1 VKLFHSGLKRI
12 SVQWDE
18 EGAKEWRFQLA
29 SEPGFANPAR
39 DGVLHDPFIS
49 IPALPKGAWFWRVF
63 KGNQAVGDE
72 HAKGQVFFGPEPPS
86 ADLSRLQNVVKAG
99 DEKLTAIH
107 FQDKDKPPVV
117 TFTWDKDEGAAKY
130 TLRVYRDGQLSS
142 TVAERTVGER
152 LVSLPEN
159 TLAEG
164 KYVWSVTPLDGK
176 GEALKGGRMNK
187 LEMRFDNGVAS
198 LLIKTPRNGDAGG
211 RAVSTSGVAPVG
223 SKLYIN
229 GRAIELDAQARFDTS
244 VAPLPGG
251 RIVYR
256 LVSNGSESWTVRTV
270 RSK

>member
-1 VKLFHSGLKRI
+1 
-12 SVQWDE
+12 
-18 EGAKEWRFQLA
+18 
-29 SEPGFANPAR
+29 
-39 DGVLHDPFIS
+39 
-49 IPALPKGAWFWRVF
+49 
-63 KGNQAVGDE
+63 
-72 HAKGQVFFGPEPPS
+72 
-86 ADLSRLQNVVKAG
+86 
-99 DEKLTAIH
+99 
-107 FQDKDKPPVV
+107 
-117 TFTWDKDEGAAKY
+117 
-130 TLRVYRDGQLSS
+130 
-142 TVAERTVGER
+142 VGER